1 MRLGSEAQLGTSIAT
16 FSADGAGSFTL
27 KESRHE
33 NNAQCARGQDP
44 WLNVSTSHSL
54 PVPLPSKIL
63 TLFSGKGGM
72 LFLPTAEAGTMAVS
86 LWEDGVPGS
95 AHIVRKQ

>member
-1 MRLGSEAQLGTSIAT
+1 MRLGSEVQLGTSIAT

-27 KESRHE
+27 KESSHE

-54 PVPLPSKIL
+54 LVPLPSQIL
-63 TLFSGKGGM
+63 TLLSGKGSM
-72 LFLPTAEAGTMAVS
+72 LFLPPAEAGTMAVS
-86 LWEDGVPGS
+86 LWVDGVPGS
-95 AHIVRKQ
+95 LHILREQ

>member
-1 MRLGSEAQLGTSIAT
+1 MRLGSEVQLGTSIAT

-27 KESRHE
+27 KESSHE

-54 PVPLPSKIL
+54 PVPLPSQIL
-63 TLFSGKGGM
+63 TGKGGM
-72 LFLPTAEAGTMAVS
+72 LFPPPAEFGTMAVS
-86 LWEDGVPGS
+86 LWVDGVPGS
-95 AHIVRKQ
+95 LHILGEQ